1 MTDTPETAQRQDYD
15 SPWKEILECY
25 FQEFITFFFPGIAE
39 ETDWE
44 RGYVFLDKEFQQ
56 VTRDA
61 ELGRRYADKLVR
73 LWRKNGDEA
82 WVLVHVEVQGQEE
95 KSFEERMFVYNYRI
109 FDRFRRPVVSLAVL
123 ADDRQGWRPD
133 RFGYELWG
141 CRVGIR
147 FPSVKLL
154 DYADRPDVAE
164 ENANPF
170 AWAVTAHLKTRET
183 RHDADGRKK
192 WKLYLVRKLYE
203 QGYKKEDVIRLFHF
217 IDWMMALPEYME
229 EEFWREIREYEE
241 EQEMPYVTSV
251 ERIGFRRG
259 VSEGRQKGMLE
270 GRQQGVI
277 EGRQQGILEGAL
289 EAIEMGLSVKFGAK
303 GLRLLPEIR
312 RIRDIERLNMIK
324 QIIRVTDDLA
334 EVEASLE

>member
-1 MTDTPETAQRQDYD
+1 MDSLGATERQDFD

-25 FQEFITFFFPGIAE
+25 FQEFITFFFPEIAE

-44 RGYVFLDKEFQQ
+44 RGYLFLDKEFQQ

-95 KSFEERMFVYNYRI
+95 RSFEERMFVYNYRI

-123 ADDRQGWRPD
+123 ADERKGWRPD

-147 FPSVKLL
+147 FPSVKIL
-154 DYADRPDVAE
+154 DYADRRDVTE

-170 AWAVTAHLKTRET
+170 ALAVTAHLKTQET

-192 WKLYLVRKLYE
+192 WKLYLVRRLYE
-203 QGYKKEDVIRLFHF
+203 HGYKKEDVIRLFHF

-229 EEFWREIREYEE
+229 EEFWQEIGEYEE
-241 EQEMPYVTSV
+241 EKKVRYVTSV

-270 GRQQGVI
+270 GRQKGMI
-277 EGRQQGILEGAL
+277 EGRQQGMLEGTL
-289 EAIEMGLSVKFGAK
+289 EAIEMGLSVKFGVK

>member
-1 MTDTPETAQRQDYD
+1 M
-15 SPWKEILECY
+15 
-25 FQEFITFFFPGIAE
+25 
-39 ETDWE
+39 
-44 RGYVFLDKEFQQ
+44 
-56 VTRDA
+56 
-61 ELGRRYADKLVR
+61 
-73 LWRKNGDEA
+73 
-82 WVLVHVEVQGQEE
+82 LVHVEVQGQEE
-95 KSFEERMFVYNYRI
+95 RSFEERMFVYNYRI

-123 ADDRQGWRPD
+123 ADERKGWRPD
-133 RFGYELWG
+133 HFGYELWG

-147 FPSVKLL
+147 FPSVKIL
-154 DYADRPDVAE
+154 DYADRRDITE

-170 AWAVTAHLKTRET
+170 ALAVTAHLKTQET

-203 QGYKKEDVIRLFHF
+203 HDYKKEDVIRLFHF
-217 IDWMMALPEYME
+217 IDWMMALPEYMG
-229 EEFWREIREYEE
+229 EEFWQEIGEYEE
-241 EQEMPYVTSV
+241 EKKVRYVTSV
-251 ERIGFRRG
+251 ERIGFKRG

-270 GRQQGVI
+270 GRQQGM
-277 EGRQQGILEGAL
+277 LEGLLEGTL

-324 QIIRVTDDLA
+324 HIIKVTDDLA

>member
-1 MTDTPETAQRQDYD
+1 MDRVPDDYD

-25 FQEFITFFFPGIAE
+25 FQEFIVFFFPEIAE
-39 ETDWE
+39 EADWE

-95 KSFEERMFVYNYRI
+95 RNFEERMFVYNYRI

-123 ADDRQGWRPD
+123 ADERKGWRPD

-147 FPSVKLL
+147 FPSVKIL
-154 DYADRPDVAE
+154 DYAEQQDVVKE
-164 ENANPF
+164 SANPF
-170 AWAVTAHLKTRET
+170 AVAVTAHLKTRET
-183 RHDADGRKK
+183 RHDAAGRKT

-203 QGYKKEDVIRLFHF
+203 RGYNKEDVVRLFHF
-217 IDWMMALPEYME
+217 IDWLMALPEYME
-229 EEFWREIREYEE
+229 EEFWREISEYEE
-241 EQEMPYVTSV
+241 ERKMPYVTSV

-259 VSEGRQKGMLE
+259 IS
-270 GRQQGVI
+270 
-277 EGRQQGILEGAL
+277 EGRQQGIFEGRQQGKLEGTL
-289 EAIEMGLSVKFGAK
+289 EAIEMGLSIKFGAC
-303 GLRLLPEIR
+303 GLRLLPLIR
-312 RIRDIERLNMIK
+312 RIKDIEQLDMIK
-324 QIIRVTDDLA
+324 KVIRATDDLA
-334 EVEASLE
+334 EVKASLEQFS

>member
-1 MTDTPETAQRQDYD
+1 VDIPSDDYD

-25 FQEFITFFFPGIAE
+25 FQEFITFFFPEIAE

-61 ELGRRYADKLVR
+61 ELGRRYADKLVQ

-123 ADDRQGWRPD
+123 AVLADEREGWRPD

-147 FPSVKLL
+147 FPSVKIL
-154 DYADRPDVAE
+154 DYADRLDILEQSV
-164 ENANPF
+164 NPF
-170 AWAVTAHLKTRET
+170 ALAVMAHLKTRET
-183 RHDADGRKK
+183 RHDADGRKR

-203 QGYKKEDVIRLFHF
+203 HGYKKEDVIRLFHF
-217 IDWMMALPEYME
+217 IDWLMALPEYME
-229 EEFWREIREYEE
+229 EEFWQEISEYEE
-241 EQEMPYVTSV
+241 EKKMPYVTSV
-251 ERIGFRRG
+251 ERIGFKRG
-259 VSEGRQKGMLE
+259 VSEGRQE
-270 GRQQGVI
+270 GT
-277 EGRQQGILEGAL
+277 L

-303 GLRLLPEIR
+303 GLRLLPAIR
-312 RIRDIERLNMIK
+312 RIREIEHLNIIK
-324 QIIRVTDDLA
+324 KTIMVTDDLA
-334 EVEASLE
+334 DVEALLDSSQSG